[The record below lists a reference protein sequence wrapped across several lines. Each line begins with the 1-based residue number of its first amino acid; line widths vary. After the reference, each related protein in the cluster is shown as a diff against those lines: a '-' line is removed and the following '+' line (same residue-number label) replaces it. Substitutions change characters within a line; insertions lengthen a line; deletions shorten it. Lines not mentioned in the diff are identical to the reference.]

1 MKNLK
6 NFKDFTI
13 NESSAAGNREQT
25 YDIPFSYTS
34 NDPKFG
40 YNSKS
45 FVDDLK
51 ALFVEKPSLKGEIT
65 EFLVQNTGIS
75 RVEDLALKPFAL
87 IKEIIPEIERI
98 IAAGEYEPELIMPG
112 GGLLFIRNKILD
124 NGKGADFYINRKGT
138 KIEVVTD
145 NFNGEEKVLFHDS
158 KNFPYDRYNFTQE
171 EKEELQ
177 SIIKAK
183 GA

>member
-1 MKNLK
+1 
-6 NFKDFTI
+6 
-13 NESSAAGNREQT
+13 
-25 YDIPFSYTS
+25 
-34 NDPKFG
+34 
-40 YNSKS
+40 
-45 FVDDLK
+45 
-51 ALFVEKPSLKGEIT
+51 
-65 EFLVQNTGIS
+65 
-75 RVEDLALKPFAL
+75 
-87 IKEIIPEIERI
+87 
-98 IAAGEYEPELIMPG
+98 MPG

-145 NFNGEEKVLFHDS
+145 NFNGEEKVIFHDS